1 MNIAGDEHTY
11 FNTQAL
17 AAFGWRM
24 RVASVTRLGHSN
36 LRLTVPVTVRWAEL
50 KSSARY
56 PRRSCREPLRVC
68 RPALAVS

>member
-1 MNIAGDEHTY
+1 
-11 FNTQAL
+11 
-17 AAFGWRM
+17 M

-56 PRRSCREPLRVC
+56 PPRSCREPLRVC
-68 RPALAVS
+68 RAALAVS